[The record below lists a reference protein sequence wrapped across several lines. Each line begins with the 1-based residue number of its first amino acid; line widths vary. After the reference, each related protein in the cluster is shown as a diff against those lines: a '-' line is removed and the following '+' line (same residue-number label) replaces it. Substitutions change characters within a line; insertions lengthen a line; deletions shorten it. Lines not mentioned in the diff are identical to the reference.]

1 MVLTKEDEKYRQCT
15 VSVMDN
21 IADPDITFDEKGICN
36 YYYEYLAA
44 EAKYCLRGEEGKLK
58 LTEIAEQL
66 KAAGNKKR
74 YNCIIGLSGGAD
86 STYLALLAKRLGL
99 RPLLVHFD
107 YGWNSELAVQ
117 NIENATKI
125 LGFDLYTYVMDW
137 PEFKELQRSYFKAS
151 VLDLDVPADH
161 MIFGALFKTAVKFDV
176 KYLLSGNNVW
186 TEYTL
191 PKKWNY
197 NKFDLINLKDIHYT
211 FSKVPLAKL
220 PALGVW
226 HYAYYQLI
234 RKIESVQLL
243 NFIEYDK
250 EQIKSEIA
258 RELNWRDYGGKHHES
273 IFTRFYQGYILPTK
287 FQIDKRKAHLS
298 NLIFAGQLTKKDA
311 LKELENSP
319 YDENLQLQDKEY
331 VAKKLGFLNCEFDQL
346 LKLPNRRHDEF
357 KTDTSSRA
365 FYFKVMRTIKPITGL
380 IKRIM

>member
-1 MVLTKEDEKYRQCT
+1 MVLDKNDAGYRQCSL
-15 VSVMDN
+15 SVMDN
-21 IADPDITFDEKGICN
+21 IADPDISFDENGICN
-36 YYYEYLAA
+36 YYYEYLKA
-44 EAKYCLRGEEGKLK
+44 ETKYCLKGDGAKIK
-58 LTEIAEQL
+58 VAELVDQL
-66 KAAGNKKR
+66 KAAGKGHK
-74 YNCIIGLSGGAD
+74 YDCIIGLSGGAD
-86 STYLALLAKRLGL
+86 STYLALLAKRLEL

-161 MIFGALFKTAVKFDV
+161 MIFGALFKTASKFNV
-176 KYLLSGNNVW
+176 KYLLSGNNIW
-186 TEYTL
+186 TEHTL
-191 PKKWNY
+191 PRKWNY
-197 NKFDLINLKDIHYT
+197 NKFDLINLKDIHNRYST
-211 FSKVPLAKL
+211 VPLTKL

-234 RKIESVQLL
+234 RKIESLQLL
-243 NFIEYDK
+243 NLIDYNK

-287 FQIDKRKAHLS
+287 FHIDKRKAHLS
-298 NLIFAGQLTKKDA
+298 NLIFAGQLTKIDA
-311 LKELENSP
+311 LKELKNSP
-319 YDENLQLQDKEY
+319 YDVNLQLQDTEY
-331 VAKKLGFLNCEFDQL
+331 VAKKLGFSSSEFDEL
-346 LKLPNRRHDEF
+346 LRLPNRNHDEF

-380 IKRIM
+380 IKRVL